1 MKGETI
7 MENVID
13 VNDFSFFYGD
23 KPVLEHVSFHIA
35 KGEIIGLL
43 GENGSGKTTFLD
55 SLYGFHGK
63 QEAILILSTNPVID
77 NQMIKENVSYIQDTP
92 NLLDYLTAEQYI
104 KFICH
109 IEKLDYDNKKE
120 EIMRYIDLFDLSG
133 EYQSKLIKDYSFGMK
148 KKIQI
153 IGELFLHKNIILID
167 EPTNG
172 LDIGM
177 IISLKKIL
185 KQEHNTFSSTII
197 ISSHNTQFLE
207 DVCDR
212 ILLFN
217 HHQIVKDIINDSS
230 LNLETEFLN
239 AKLMESEQAYGQG

>member
-109 IEKLDYDNKKE
+109 IE
-120 EIMRYIDLFDLSG
+120 
-133 EYQSKLIKDYSFGMK
+133 
-148 KKIQI
+148 
-153 IGELFLHKNIILID
+153 
-167 EPTNG
+167 T
-172 LDIGM
+172 
-177 IISLKKIL
+177 
-185 KQEHNTFSSTII
+185 
-197 ISSHNTQFLE
+197 
-207 DVCDR
+207 
-212 ILLFN
+212 LL
-217 HHQIVKDIINDSS
+217 V
-230 LNLETEFLN
+230 
-239 AKLMESEQAYGQG
+239 

>member
-1 MKGETI
+1 M
-7 MENVID
+7 
-13 VNDFSFFYGD
+13 
-23 KPVLEHVSFHIA
+23 
-35 KGEIIGLL
+35 
-43 GENGSGKTTFLD
+43 
-55 SLYGFHGK
+55 
-63 QEAILILSTNPVID
+63 
-77 NQMIKENVSYIQDTP
+77 
-92 NLLDYLTAEQYI
+92 
-104 KFICH
+104 
-109 IEKLDYDNKKE
+109 
-120 EIMRYIDLFDLSG
+120 
-133 EYQSKLIKDYSFGMK
+133 
-148 KKIQI
+148 
-153 IGELFLHKNIILID
+153 FLHKNIILID

-177 IISLKKIL
+177 IISLKKLL